1 MIDGKRSARVAQ
13 TSRDYLIFYFTF
25 VLGLYLTIQVGQQGR
40 SIETK
45 NKVLTNEK
53 KLELK
58 SLK

>member
-25 VLGLYLTIQVGQQGR
+25 LLGLYLTIQVGQQGR

-45 NKVLTNEK
+45 NKVLTNERNWN
-53 KLELK
+53 
-58 SLK
+58 